1 MENWRMNAFKY
12 SKEYEENWD
21 RIFNKEMKIKKN
33 KTKHKGRKRVKV
45 EDDPTVHLTGERKW
59 R

>member
-1 MENWRMNAFKY
+1 MNAFKY